1 MNQTKNSA
9 QNVKPADFPNRLA
22 DTGLIRQ
29 LQNAGLLKDAAA
41 ERALAMIRPARAWW
55 LWTSRMLLL
64 LGAALTLAGIIFFF
78 AYNWAKLT
86 GLHKLGLIQ
95 ICIIALIVIVSVR
108 GREKLSGKVMILAA
122 SVLTGVLL
130 AAYGQVYQTGADAFE
145 LFIWW
150 AILTFGWVAVSE
162 FAGLWIVWLA
172 VLYTGI
178 ILYWF
183 QVMHPVNKTHYS
195 WLCVFLA
202 LLSALAL
209 FLRETGLRRGFDWLS
224 GKWLRIVLLS
234 AFLIALMVPGIAL
247 IFLPKNPNNGNIIAF
262 FIWAVALIA
271 GYFSFRRILRDMAA
285 LSVLAFS
292 ICIVALCLIG
302 KFLFNIL
309 NDEISTFLAIGLSII
324 TVVSLAVVW
333 LRLTAKNMAK
343 ENHG

>member
-1 MNQTKNSA
+1 MNRTTKSN
-9 QNVKPADFPNRLA
+9 KTDRPADTA
-22 DTGLIRQ
+22 IIRQ

-41 ERALAMIRPARAWW
+41 ERALAMIRPARALW

-64 LGAALTLAGIIFFF
+64 LGAALTLSGIIFFF
-78 AYNWAKLT
+78 AYNWTKLT

-108 GREKLSGKVMILAA
+108 GREKLSSKVMVLAA
-122 SVLTGVLL
+122 SVITGVLL

-150 AILTFGWVAVSE
+150 AILILGWVAVSE
-162 FAGLWIVWLA
+162 FAGLWIVELA
-172 VLYTGI
+172 VLFTGI

-183 QVMHPVNKTHYS
+183 QVMHPVDKTHYS
-195 WLCVFLA
+195 WLCIFLA

-209 FLRETGLRRGFDWLS
+209 LGREAGLRRGFDWLS

-234 AFLIALMVPGIAL
+234 AFLIALMVPGVAL
-247 IFLPKNPNNGNIIAF
+247 IFMPKNPNNGNIIALM
-262 FIWAVALIA
+262 IWVGALIA
-271 GYFSFRRILRDMAA
+271 GYFSFRRIQKDMAA
-285 LSVLAFS
+285 LAVLAFS
-292 ICIVALCLIG
+292 VCIVVLCLIG
-302 KFLFNIL
+302 KIIFSDLH
-309 NDEISTFLAIGLSII
+309 EAISSFFMMGLAII